1 MSYLKKNLTE
11 IVTFMITVSL
21 LVVSFTPTESG
32 YEFPK
37 TVSIIMVSIS
47 VILVLMT
54 IIQKKEV
61 ATDNG
66 DPIRWGTIWPTLFVL
81 ISLVLV
87 VEWLGFFA
95 TCFIAFYLIVII
107 YSPERLCLRS
117 AVKSGLISVI
127 FIGVLYLIFVLLLNV
142 QVPSGILI

>member
-11 IVTFMITVSL
+11 IVTLMITVSL
-21 LVVSFTPTESG
+21 LVVSFTPTGSG

-54 IIQKKEV
+54 MIQKKEV

-66 DPIRWGTIWPTLFVL
+66 DPIRWGSIWPTLFVL
-81 ISLVLV
+81 ISLLLV
-87 VEWLGFFA
+87 VEWLGFFV
-95 TCFIAFYLIVII
+95 TCFIAFYLIVMI

-117 AVKSGLISVI
+117 VVKSGVISVI
-127 FIGVLYLIFVLLLNV
+127 FIGVLYLIFVSLLNV
-142 QVPSGILI
+142 QIPSGILI